1 MFVGIDHGT
10 QAIRMATTEGRCWE
24 LPRKEA
30 SQISS
35 AEIIRLMIDRLDL
48 SNVDMVALSYSMG
61 DGITKIVHIE
71 DAKNRGLI
79 QQDGAG
85 LHIGGGTNVFET
97 IKSSGWPCVLL
108 PGIHRGSNIDP
119 RFKVFSHGMSPE
131 KIGLAYGVFRKEN
144 VKSFI
149 VCDASSNTVTFAVC
163 NDRVVGSIDA
173 SIFAPGLIQGPLDVE
188 AIRAIDAGKMT
199 ANQAFNK
206 GGILSKIGRT
216 SLEDCTPQE
225 KRIALETL
233 TLFAAMEIGALL
245 ILMCDLGEPEPAIY
259 LAGSAASLI
268 EKRIHRLLCR
278 NIRPLG
284 RCAAAEGCALIAKDI
299 FNGADRILDIDVDV
313 DMRYINK

>member
-10 QAIRMATTEGRCWE
+10 QAIRLATTAGRCWE

-30 SQISS
+30 SQLSS
-35 AEIIRLMIDRLDL
+35 AELMQLIKDRLAL
-48 SNVDMVALSYSMG
+48 SRVDMVALTYSMG
-61 DGITKIVHIE
+61 DGLTKIIRME

-108 PGIHRGSNIDP
+108 PGIHRGSNIDS

-144 VKSFI
+144 VSSFI

-163 NDRVVGSIDA
+163 DGRVVGAIDA
-173 SIFAPGLIQGPLDVE
+173 SLFAPGLIQGPLDVE

-199 ANQAFNK
+199 ANQAFNQ
-206 GGILSKIGRT
+206 GGILSKIGRA
-216 SLEDCTPQE
+216 SLEDCTIQE
-225 KRIALETL
+225 KMYALETL
-233 TLFAAMEIGALL
+233 ALFAAMEIGALL

-259 LAGSAASLI
+259 LAGSPALLI
-268 EKRIHRLLCR
+268 ERKISQLIYR
-278 NIRPLG
+278 NIQSLG
-284 RCAAAEGCALIAKDI
+284 NCAAAKGCALIAEDI
-299 FNGADRILDIDVDV
+299 FNGVDRILDIDIDV
-313 DMRYINK
+313 RVKEIQ